1 MCIVVLSETVGTG
14 GAETFVLRLATALME
29 RGEQVYIFVLRH
41 DLIDSALTATLPK
54 EVRVKSAK
62 ILGLKLLLKLDGML
76 FDLRTRLSL
85 VRTLQTWL
93 LQNFLK
99 RVGADVI
106 HSNLITSDIV
116 AVRAAR
122 RVGVPVVTTMHG
134 DYSAL
139 EHLGFSRSA
148 RVQHFREVLT
158 ELDRSL
164 YAVVCITEPQ
174 RISCASYFP
183 RLSSRR
189 RIRKIYNG
197 YDKPDDLPDAR
208 EIMHRIPPGAFVV
221 GMVSRGIREKGWEI
235 LIAAF
240 QSLDIPNSCLVL
252 VGDGDYIRY
261 AQTVVRDERI
271 LFAGNVSNPLSYI
284 AQFDV
289 ACLPSQFPA
298 ESLPTVIIEYM
309 CMGKPVIASDIGEI
323 SAMMDANG
331 FMPAGL
337 LIQLGSTDRMVEEMK
352 AALLRMYDEKAQRR
366 TWASNARHA
375 ALKFNMD
382 DCTAAYLSLF
392 ELARCDRDNV
402 AQDRGLD
409 ARRGI

>member
-1 MCIVVLSETVGTG
+1 
-14 GAETFVLRLATALME
+14 
-29 RGEQVYIFVLRH
+29 
-41 DLIDSALTATLPK
+41 
-54 EVRVKSAK
+54 
-62 ILGLKLLLKLDGML
+62 
-76 FDLRTRLSL
+76 
-85 VRTLQTWL
+85 
-93 LQNFLK
+93 
-99 RVGADVI
+99 
-106 HSNLITSDIV
+106 
-116 AVRAAR
+116 
-122 RVGVPVVTTMHG
+122 
-134 DYSAL
+134 
-139 EHLGFSRSA
+139 
-148 RVQHFREVLT
+148 
-158 ELDRSL
+158 
-164 YAVVCITEPQ
+164 
-174 RISCASYFP
+174 
-183 RLSSRR
+183 
-189 RIRKIYNG
+189 
-197 YDKPDDLPDAR
+197 
-208 EIMHRIPPGAFVV
+208 MHRIPPGAFVV
-221 GMVSRGIREKGWEI
+221 GMVSRGIREKGWEV